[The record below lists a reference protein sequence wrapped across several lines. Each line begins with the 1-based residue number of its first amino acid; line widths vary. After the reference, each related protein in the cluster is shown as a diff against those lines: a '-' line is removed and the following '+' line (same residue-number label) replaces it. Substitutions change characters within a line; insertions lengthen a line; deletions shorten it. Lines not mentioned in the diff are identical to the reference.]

1 MASVDDDDD
10 DFERDQKGMKTG
22 KSAEQVQGKDIG
34 KKRLISQNQN
44 QVAGGDGRN
53 I

>member
-10 DFERDQKGMKTG
+10 DFEREKGMKTG
-22 KSAEQVQGKDIG
+22 KSAELVQGKDIG
-34 KKRLISQNQN
+34 KKRLISQNTN